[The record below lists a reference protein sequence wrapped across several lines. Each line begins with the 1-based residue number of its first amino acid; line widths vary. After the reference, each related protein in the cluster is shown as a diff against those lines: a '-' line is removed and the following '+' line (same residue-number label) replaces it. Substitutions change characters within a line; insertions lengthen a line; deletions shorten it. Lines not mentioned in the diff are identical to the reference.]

1 MASTVINQV
10 SVLDIY
16 AALPLDQRDLLIEI
30 ATNYMFDM
38 AQQIGVSS
46 TEIDQKDR
54 LYKALDFLAQGWQ
67 IENAFTSQWRYSY

>member
-1 MASTVINQV
+1 
-10 SVLDIY
+10 
-16 AALPLDQRDLLIEI
+16 
-30 ATNYMFDM
+30 MFDM

-67 IENAFTSQWRYSY
+67 IENAFTSHWRYSY